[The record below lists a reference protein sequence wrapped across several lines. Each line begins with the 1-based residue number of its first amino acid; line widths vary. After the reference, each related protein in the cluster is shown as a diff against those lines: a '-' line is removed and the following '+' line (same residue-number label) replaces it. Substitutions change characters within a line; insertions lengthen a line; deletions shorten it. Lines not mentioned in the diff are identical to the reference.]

1 MVVGPVCL
9 QRLDRLALL
18 CIRRRCCGSC
28 CGCGCCWG
36 CGWGCGCCLGPEA
49 RLARLPLLPRWRE
62 GGEGAAEGRR
72 PPYGPAGGGGAE
84 PSSSSPPV
92 EGRLVRLLR
101 RANLGRVLGESE
113 GRAAARD
120 GAAAAQCR
128 EEEEGIGGAEVP
140 PGRLFLLL
148 RAPTLRPV
156 SARIPPA
163 AARESAVTDAE
174 ASAKSKGAV
183 PAVVAVRPLLT
194 LIPQQ
199 LSDEPHR
206 TGRHSTTRAGGM

>member
-1 MVVGPVCL
+1 MVVVVVGPVCL

-28 CGCGCCWG
+28 CC
-36 CGWGCGCCLGPEA
+36 WGCGCCLGPEA

-62 GGEGAAEGRR
+62 GGKGTAEGWR
-72 PPYGPAGGGGAE
+72 PPYGPAGGGKAE

-120 GAAAAQCR
+120 GGAAAQCR
-128 EEEEGIGGAEVP
+128 EEEEGIIGAEVP

-148 RAPTLRPV
+148 RAPSLRPV

-163 AARESAVTDAE
+163 AAWESAVTDAE
-174 ASAKSKGAV
+174 ASASKSKGAV

-206 TGRHSTTRAGGM
+206 TGRHSTTRAGGI